1 MGTAFK
7 ILIILLGVGWLLGQL
22 LRYFLRSK
30 LAQLA
35 RRVNEA
41 AMDQQRAQQQAQ
53 RPRDGVNVDFIP
65 KKSPQKMKKDI
76 EGGEYVDY
84 EEVKD

>member
-1 MGTAFK
+1 MGTLLKFV
-7 ILIILLGVGWLLGQL
+7 LIFLGVGWLFGQL

-41 AMDQQRAQQQAQ
+41 AMDQQRAQQQSQ

-76 EGGEYVDY
+76 EGGEYVDF

>member
-1 MGTAFK
+1 MIKF
-7 ILIILLGVGWLLGQL
+7 LFILLGVGWLLGQL

-30 LAQLA
+30 LAQLV
-35 RRVNEA
+35 RKVNEA
-41 AMDQQRAQQQAQ
+41 AMEQQRAQQQAQ

>member
-1 MGTAFK
+1 MGT
-7 ILIILLGVGWLLGQL
+7 ILKFFIVLLGVGWLLGQL

>member
-1 MGTAFK
+1 LGTLLKFV
-7 ILIILLGVGWLLGQL
+7 LIFLGVGWLFGQL

-41 AMDQQRAQQQAQ
+41 AMDQQRAQQQSQ

>member
-1 MGTAFK
+1 MIKF
-7 ILIILLGVGWLLGQL
+7 LFIILGVGWLLGQL
-22 LRYFLRSK
+22 VRYFLRSK

-41 AMDQQRAQQQAQ
+41 AMEQQRAQQQAHQ
-53 RPRDGVNVDFIP
+53 PKDGVNVDFIP

-76 EGGEYVDY
+76 EGGEYEDY

>member
-1 MGTAFK
+1 MIKF
-7 ILIILLGVGWLLGQL
+7 LFIILGVGWLLGQL

-41 AMDQQRAQQQAQ
+41 AMEEQRAQQRAQ

-65 KKSPQKMKKDI
+65 KKSPQKIKKDS

>member
-1 MGTAFK
+1 M
-7 ILIILLGVGWLLGQL
+7 
-22 LRYFLRSK
+22 
-30 LAQLA
+30 
-35 RRVNEA
+35 E
-41 AMDQQRAQQQAQ
+41 QQRAQQQAH
-53 RPRDGVNVDFIP
+53 RPKDGVNVDFIP

>member
-1 MGTAFK
+1 MIKF
-7 ILIILLGVGWLLGQL
+7 LFILLGVGWLLGQL

-41 AMDQQRAQQQAQ
+41 AMDQQRAQQQSQ

>member
-1 MGTAFK
+1 LGTFLK
-7 ILIILLGVGWLLGQL
+7 FVLIFLGVGWLFGQL
-22 LRYFLRSK
+22 LRFFLRSK

-41 AMDQQRAQQQAQ
+41 AMDQQRAQQQSQ

>member
-1 MGTAFK
+1 MIKF
-7 ILIILLGVGWLLGQL
+7 LFIILGVGWLLGQL
-22 LRYFLRSK
+22 IRYFLRSK

-41 AMDQQRAQQQAQ
+41 AMEQQRAQQQAQ

-76 EGGEYVDY
+76 QGGEYVDY
-84 EEVKD
+84 EEVKE